1 MSDVA
6 KKLPINWGLA
16 KNPLNWII
24 VLLMV
29 LIAGIAFSVVSR
41 AVKTEKGNT

>member
-1 MSDVA
+1 MENVA
-6 KKLPINWGLA
+6 KKLPVNWGIL

-24 VLLMV
+24 VVLMV

-41 AVKTEKGNT
+41 VVSTDEG